1 MSQDMKLSF
10 SHVGLFVTDLE
21 KMVDFYTRHLG
32 LVISDRE
39 KRPDG
44 SEIAFLTGDPREHH
58 QVVFAS
64 GRPADLQ
71 YNMIQQISFRAQSL
85 PALREVHNELLKEPI
100 VELGAVTHGN
110 AISSYFRDPEGNRL
124 EIFIDMPW
132 HVPQPFRIPL
142 EMGRSDD
149 ELLSFV
155 EDSVRSQAGFVSR
168 AEWSANMAKKLQH
181 ADGQ

>member
-1 MSQDMKLSF
+1 MNQGVKLSF

-21 KMVDFYTRHLG
+21 KMVDFYTRHIG
-32 LVISDRE
+32 LVVSDRE

-44 SEIAFLTGDPREHH
+44 SEIAFMTGDPREHH

-85 PALREVHNELLKEPI
+85 SALREVYNKLLKEPI
-100 VELGAVTHGN
+100 VELGPVTHGN
-110 AISSYFRDPEGNRL
+110 AISCYFRDPEGNRL
-124 EIFIDMPW
+124 EVFIDMPW

-142 EMGRSDD
+142 EMGRSDE

-155 EDSVRSQAGFVSR
+155 EDSVRSQAGFISR
-168 AEWSANMAKKLQH
+168 AEWSAGIAKKLQQ
-181 ADGQ
+181 ADAQ